1 LKAEFIIHLEKSVN
15 KISWLRVREDKIL
28 IVFPQRKKNL
38 HKKALDLLYFGSKM
52 DAVDGGSEEN
62 EDEHEM
68 DITLEDHIEKA
79 IEIKLENLRSS
90 LRHNL
95 NEIQDQNKEDRKALE
110 GKMEM
115 ILKKLKEMENYTKD

>member
-1 LKAEFIIHLEKSVN
+1 
-15 KISWLRVREDKIL
+15 
-28 IVFPQRKKNL
+28 
-38 HKKALDLLYFGSKM
+38 
-52 DAVDGGSEEN
+52 
-62 EDEHEM
+62 M

-90 LRHNL
+90 LRYDL
-95 NEIQDQNKEDRKALE
+95 NEIQDQNKENRKALE